1 MKERRTYVK
10 AIRMGWGAGSVYFS
24 TEPGTT
30 PDEYVDEICMTQEHT
45 VMGWI
50 YVFKG
55 GKRRA
60 YRFQHVQCD
69 QCHPL
74 LQDCGSRGI
83 AGAGRLAA
91 HSNVQSAKQLNGQ
104 MFKRLNMQTAKRYGK
119 KTFCKT
125 LK

>member
-55 GKRRA
+55 VKDGRTVFSMYNATNVTCPRKALSSISRPKRGP
-60 YRFQHVQCD
+60 V
-69 QCHPL
+69 
-74 LQDCGSRGI
+74 
-83 AGAGRLAA
+83 
-91 HSNVQSAKQLNGQ
+91 
-104 MFKRLNMQTAKRYGK
+104 
-119 KTFCKT
+119 
-125 LK
+125 

>member
-50 YVFKG
+50 YVLVTI
-55 GKRRA
+55 
-60 YRFQHVQCD
+60 YNLTV
-69 QCHPL
+69 
-74 LQDCGSRGI
+74 
-83 AGAGRLAA
+83 
-91 HSNVQSAKQLNGQ
+91 
-104 MFKRLNMQTAKRYGK
+104 
-119 KTFCKT
+119 
-125 LK
+125 

>member
-10 AIRMGWGAGSVYFS
+10 AIRMGWGEGSVYFS

-55 GKRRA
+55 VKDGRTVFSMYNATNVTLYYKT
-60 YRFQHVQCD
+60 VEVEEE
-69 QCHPL
+69 PE
-74 LQDCGSRGI
+74 QDGWLHAQMS
-83 AGAGRLAA
+83 
-91 HSNVQSAKQLNGQ
+91 SQLNS
-104 MFKRLNMQTAKRYGK
+104 
-119 KTFCKT
+119 
-125 LK
+125 